1 MPLLPRSKP
10 EFLPGENII
19 LSDQGGFRQTHRAGW
34 RPVECFLTNK
44 RLIFFLRPEIR
55 FQIPLESI
63 QKLHDEKHYYVL
75 KTRPTLRIN
84 YLGEKGSRDGRVL
97 FITNK
102 IHIWKKRIMQLC
114 FLKVDLSTIQGIS
127 AQLDSDGRDILWY
140 LWENGH
146 ARINR
151 LAELIQAPSHMHILL
166 VIRETINPI
175 SEKEL
180 GCAILSFERKRIDSE
195 TGEIITFSWWLIGKK
210 EKFLPNEERLVD
222 IFDEGEQIRVI
233 MEVRGVETGDLKL
246 DFHKDRVTIRCHKIG
261 ASLRENLD
269 LPHEVS
275 PEGYD
280 MRIRNNFLEIRLS
293 KVQHRR
299 INDHQMTIE

>member
-1 MPLLPRSKP
+1 MPQLPRSKP
-10 EFLPGENII
+10 EFLPGEDVI

-55 FQIPLESI
+55 FQIPLRSI

-84 YLGEKGSRDGRVL
+84 YLGEKGSREGRVL

-102 IHIWKKRIMQLC
+102 IHIWKKKITQLR
-114 FLKVDLSTIQGIS
+114 FLNVDLSTIQGIS

-151 LAELIQAPSHMHILL
+151 LAELIQAPTHMHVLL

-175 SEKEL
+175 AEKEL
-180 GCAILSFERKRIDSE
+180 GCPILSFEKRKTDPE

-210 EKFLPNEERLVD
+210 ECFLPNEERLVD

-233 MEVRGVETGDLKL
+233 MEVKGITPDDLKL
-246 DFHKDRVTIRCHKIG
+246 DFNGERVTVRCHKIG
-261 ASLRENLD
+261 ASLRVE
-269 LPHEVS
+269 LPLETPVS
-275 PEGYD
+275 PKEY
-280 MRIRNNFLEIRLS
+280 RLQIRNNLLEIQFN
-293 KVQHRR
+293 KEKQHCVSAG
-299 INDHQMTIE
+299 IEKHS